1 MGLIMIVTYGHVIK
15 TILTNKDF
23 YLFILSI
30 ILAVYL
36 PYIEDNSILM
46 NLHIISCYLG
56 FASKLLSFKNSL
68 QLSHIQSKEIQ
79 IADVDICFEYDW
91 YIWDLYIQFMCKWIN
106 GNYLFND
113 DFIDIWNY

>member
-1 MGLIMIVTYGHVIK
+1 M
-15 TILTNKDF
+15 
-23 YLFILSI
+23 LSGI
-30 ILAVYL
+30 W
-36 PYIEDNSILM
+36 
-46 NLHIISCYLG
+46 
-56 FASKLLSFKNSL
+56 ASKLLSFKNSL
-68 QLSHIQSKEIQ
+68 QISHIQSKEIQ